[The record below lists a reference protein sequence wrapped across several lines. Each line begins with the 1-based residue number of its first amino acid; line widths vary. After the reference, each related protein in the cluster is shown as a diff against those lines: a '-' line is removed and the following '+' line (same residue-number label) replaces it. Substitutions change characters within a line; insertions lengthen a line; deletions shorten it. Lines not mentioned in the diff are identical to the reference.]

1 MEEKMRY
8 ANIIENDIVDSI
20 SGINVS
26 FWCQGCLFH
35 CPNCHNPQTWDL
47 NGGQE
52 LPQNYKEIILE
63 LLHKN
68 GIDRGLSI
76 LGGEPLLE
84 QNRQIVSHLIDFIKN
99 ESPNTIIYLWS
110 GFTYKQLKKS
120 KDLRLKNILN
130 KVDYFIDGLYDESK
144 RDVALKLRGSSNQNV
159 YQRINNKLKKIE
171 I

>member
-84 QNRQIVSHLIDFIKN
+84 QNRQIVSDLIDYVKDK
-99 ESPNTIIYLWS
+99 SPNTRIYLWS

-159 YQRINNKLKKIE
+159 YRRINNKLKKIE

>member
-1 MEEKMRY
+1 MKF
-8 ANIIENDIVDSI
+8 AGIIENDIVDSI

-35 CPNCHNPQTWDL
+35 CSHCHNPQTWDL

-52 LPQNYKEIILE
+52 LPSNYKEIILD

-84 QNRQIVSHLIDFIKN
+84 QNRQIVSDLVDYIKDK
-99 ESPNTIIYLWS
+99 SPNTIIYLWS
-110 GFTYKQLKKS
+110 GFTYKDIKKLKDS
-120 KDLRLKNILN
+120 RIKNIMN
-130 KVDYFIDGLYDESK
+130 KIDYFIDGLYDESK
-144 RDVALKLRGSSNQNV
+144 RDCTLKLRGSSNQNI
-159 YQRINNKLKKIE
+159 YIRKGNKFEKIT
-171 I
+171 

>member
-35 CPNCHNPQTWDL
+35 CPHCHNPQTWDL

-52 LPQNYKEIILE
+52 LPSDYKEIILE

-68 GIDRGLSI
+68 KVDRGLSI

-84 QNRQIVSHLIDFIKN
+84 DNRQIVSDLIDYIKDK
-99 ESPNTIIYLWS
+99 SPNTIIYLWS

-130 KVDYFIDGLYDESK
+130 KVDYLIDGRYEEDK
-144 RDVALKLRGSSNQNV
+144 KDLKLKMRGSSNQNV

>member
-1 MEEKMRY
+1 MRF
-8 ANIIENDIVDSI
+8 AGIIENDIVDSI

-35 CPNCHNPQTWDL
+35 CPHCHNSQTWDL

-52 LPQNYKEIILE
+52 LPQNYKEIVLE

-68 GIDRGLSI
+68 GINRGLSI

-84 QNRQIVSHLIDFIKN
+84 QNRQIVSDLVDYIKDK
-99 ESPNTIIYLWS
+99 SPSTIIYLWS
-110 GFTYKQLKKS
+110 GFTYKQLKKLKDS
-120 KDLRLKNILN
+120 KINNIFS
-130 KVDYFIDGLYDESK
+130 KIDYFIDGLYDESK
-144 RDVALKLRGSSNQNV
+144 RDTTLKLRGSSNQNV
-159 YQRINNKLKKIE
+159 YHRINNKLKKIE

>member
-1 MEEKMRY
+1 MKF
-8 ANIIENDIVDSI
+8 AGIIENDIVDSI
-20 SGINVS
+20 NGINVS

-35 CPNCHNPQTWDL
+35 CPHCHNPQTWDL

-52 LPQNYKEIILE
+52 LPSDYKEIILE

-68 GIDRGLSI
+68 GVDRGLSI

-84 QNRQIVSHLIDFIKN
+84 QNRQIVLDLIDYVKD
-99 ESPNTIIYLWS
+99 ESPNTTIYLWS
-110 GFTYKQLKKS
+110 GFTYKQLKK
-120 KDLRLKNILN
+120 LKNSTINNILS

-144 RDVALKLRGSSNQNV
+144 RDVTLKLRGSSNQNV
-159 YQRINNKLKKIE
+159 YHRIKGKLKKID

>member
-1 MEEKMRY
+1 MKF
-8 ANIIENDIVDSI
+8 AGIIENDIVDSI

-35 CPNCHNPQTWDL
+35 CPHCHNPQTWDL

-52 LPQNYKEIILE
+52 LPLDYKEIILE

-68 GIDRGLSI
+68 EIDRGLSI

-84 QNRQIVSHLIDFIKN
+84 QNQQIVSDLVDYIKDK
-99 ESPNTIIYLWS
+99 SPNTTIYLWS
-110 GFTYKQLKKS
+110 GFTYKQLKKL
-120 KDLRLKNILN
+120 KDSTINNILS

-144 RDVALKLRGSSNQNV
+144 RDVTLKLRGSSNQNV
-159 YQRINNKLKKIE
+159 YRKIKGKLKKIN

>member
-1 MEEKMRY
+1 MESQLRF
-8 ANIIENDIVDSI
+8 AGIIENDIVDSI

-35 CPNCHNPQTWDL
+35 CKHCHNPQTWDL

-68 GIDRGLSI
+68 GINRGLSI

-84 QNRQIVSHLIDFIKN
+84 QNRQIVSDLINYVKDK
-99 ESPNTIIYLWS
+99 SPNTTIYLWS
-110 GFTYKQLKKS
+110 GFMYKPLKKL
-120 KDLRLKNILN
+120 KDSTINNILS

-144 RDVALKLRGSSNQNV
+144 RDTTLKLRGSSNQNV
-159 YQRINNKLKKIE
+159 YHRIKGKLKKID